1 MKISKIALASIV
13 AFAFLAAG
21 CAGENKPV
29 VDQDQKETSAKS
41 TNAYSSKLGVQST
54 KKDIKK

>member
-1 MKISKIALASIV
+1 MKISKIALASAV

-21 CAGENKPV
+21 CASENNTV
-29 VDQDQKETSAKS
+29 SEQKETTVKS
-41 TNAYSSKLGVQST
+41 TSYSSKLGTQST